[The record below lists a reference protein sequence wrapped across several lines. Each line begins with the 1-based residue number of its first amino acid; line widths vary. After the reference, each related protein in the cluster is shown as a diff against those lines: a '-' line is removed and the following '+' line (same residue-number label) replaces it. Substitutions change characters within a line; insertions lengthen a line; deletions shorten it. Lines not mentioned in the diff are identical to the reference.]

1 MSDGGGGVTL
11 TLSEQAILNQKEM
24 VKYLAIL
31 ASDEAI
37 ARERAVV
44 EQQVLMSHAI
54 EKLHSQIQEATQAI
68 QQANEK
74 WRGIFLGLMKIPIC
88 VVIGGAAS
96 WAFIEERISENTWLI
111 ILAVAVFPWVG
122 DSISAVAGI
131 FGLGKRTQ

>member
-1 MSDGGGGVTL
+1 VSETTVTL
-11 TLSEQAILNQKEM
+11 TLNEQAVANQREM

-37 ARERAVV
+37 ERERTVV
-44 EQQVLMSHAI
+44 EQQVVMSHAI
-54 EKLHSQIQEATQAI
+54 EQLQAQIKEATRAVQE
-68 QQANEK
+68 ANEK
-74 WRGIFLGLMKIPIC
+74 WRGIFMSLMKIPIC

-96 WAFIEERISENTWLI
+96 WAFVEKQISENTWLI

-122 DSISAVAGI
+122 DSISAVASL